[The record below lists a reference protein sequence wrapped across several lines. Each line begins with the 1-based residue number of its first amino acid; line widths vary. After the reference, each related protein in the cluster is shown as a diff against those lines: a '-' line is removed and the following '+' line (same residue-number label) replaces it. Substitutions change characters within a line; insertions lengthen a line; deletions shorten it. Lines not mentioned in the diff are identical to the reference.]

1 MLQPIFFF
9 FQLFVLIPLIVAA
22 TGNWLIIPAVFAA
35 DFIVQS
41 AIALG
46 ASAAAKRWMLLGAMP
61 YFYFLRWV
69 EIAVFVTA
77 FIEVMVLGKFKS
89 EISGW
94 ETSDRRYKLSA
105 HALRDTAA

>member
-1 MLQPIFFF
+1 MI
-9 FQLFVLIPLIVAA
+9 AA

-46 ASAAAKRWMLLGAMP
+46 ASAVSKRWMLLGAMP

-69 EIAVFVTA
+69 EIIVFVTA
-77 FIEVMVLGKFKS
+77 FFEVMILRRYGS
-89 EISGW
+89 EVSGW

-105 HALRDTAA
+105 HALQDTAA